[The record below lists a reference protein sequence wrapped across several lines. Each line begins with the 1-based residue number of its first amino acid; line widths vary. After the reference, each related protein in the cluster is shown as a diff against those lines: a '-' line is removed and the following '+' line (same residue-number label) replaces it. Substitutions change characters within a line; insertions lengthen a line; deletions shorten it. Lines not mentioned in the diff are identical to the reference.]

1 MPKRTSDP
9 TYLANRRRLLADNP
23 ACHWC
28 GQPAS
33 EADHLIEH
41 DRGGSDDLDNMVP
54 ACKTCNARRGNR
66 YKQAK
71 DAIRLANRTIATGPA
86 LFSPDQLVNSQLLYL
101 CATPQ
106 FP

>member
-66 YKQAK
+66 YKQAIFLR
-71 DAIRLANRTIATGPA
+71 IRWGSAGTGGNQPGCEGIDCGW
-86 LFSPDQLVNSQLLYL
+86 P
-101 CATPQ
+101 
-106 FP
+106 